1 MAYGILDRHPNLR
14 VMLAHAFFLSN
25 NPNEMIRVFE
35 KYPNVTIDLDPG
47 GEMFDGFR
55 ERYDDWYKIFRDYS
69 DRIFYATDATI
80 SGGIEYVS
88 SLAQKVYRFLKT
100 DDVFEVPRNHTAHG
114 IKLEQDYLNNILYNN
129 SKRNMG
135 EKPKKIN
142 RSALKK
148 YINTYL
154 PLMPASKNK
163 EMMGEYYRRCLL

>member
-1 MAYGILDRHPNLR
+1 
-14 VMLAHAFFLSN
+14 
-25 NPNEMIRVFE
+25 MIRVFE

-55 ERYDDWYKIFRDYS
+55 ERCDDWYKIFRDYS